1 MLTQILLTALVLVG
15 ALLFTRLRGTAPRN
29 SRQSQPAGRA
39 TTRSAG
45 RGSRS
50 VVGYALLGL
59 LVVGALVV
67 FYLQWQHAHQV
78 MTVRV
83 VDGGSG
89 EATVYHVYRKDLGG
103 REFQTLDGRQVSLG
117 VGDRM
122 ELSER

>member
-1 MLTQILLTALVLVG
+1 MLAQLLVTAVVLVIV
-15 ALLFTRLRGTAPRN
+15 LLVTRARRSA
-29 SRQSQPAGRA
+29 SQPPAAARPPARRFANRA
-39 TTRSAG
+39 LA
-45 RGSRS
+45 
-50 VVGYALLGL
+50 GYALLGL
-59 LVVGALVV
+59 LVLGALLV

-89 EATVYHVYRKDLGG
+89 QATVYHVYRKDLGG

-117 VGDRM
+117 AGDRM